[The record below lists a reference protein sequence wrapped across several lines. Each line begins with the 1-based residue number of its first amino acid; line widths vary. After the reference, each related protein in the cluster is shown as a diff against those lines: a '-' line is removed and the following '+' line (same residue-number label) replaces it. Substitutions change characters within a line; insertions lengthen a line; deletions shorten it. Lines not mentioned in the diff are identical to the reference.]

1 MCFENDTIISKL
13 ENKVQEALKIATDSD
28 KRFDEVYIRFIFI
41 KILNNF
47 LVLKKKT
54 SRRLAIMEL
63 NLEGVE
69 DRAETAETYKLNF

>member
-1 MCFENDTIISKL
+1 MKFK
-13 ENKVQEALKIATDSD
+13 Q
-28 KRFDEVYIRFIFI
+28 I
-41 KILNNF
+41 KTF
-47 LVLKKKT
+47 QT